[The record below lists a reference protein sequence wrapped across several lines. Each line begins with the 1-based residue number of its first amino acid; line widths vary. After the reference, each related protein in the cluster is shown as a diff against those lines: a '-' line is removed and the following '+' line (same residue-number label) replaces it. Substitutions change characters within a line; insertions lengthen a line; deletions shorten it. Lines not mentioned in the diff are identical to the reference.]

1 MIRLLAGGVLALGIV
16 VPAAAMPSDREVAFY
31 KCDDGREIDV
41 RYQNR
46 KDPPKAVIVLDGVAY
61 TLGRDESG
69 SGARYTSL
77 KTATKSEGLQWW
89 TKGNEATLA
98 RLVMNEDKSAGT
110 FKVETTCKLSR

>member
-1 MIRLLAGGVLALGIV
+1 MIRFLTAAVLSAMISA
-16 VPAAAMPSDREVAFY
+16 PAAAMPSDREVAFY
-31 KCDDGREIDV
+31 KCDNGREIDV

-46 KDPPKAVIVLDGVAY
+46 KDPPKVVIVLDGVAY
-61 TLGRDESG
+61 TLGRDESA

-98 RLVMNEDKSAGT
+98 RLVMNEDQASGT